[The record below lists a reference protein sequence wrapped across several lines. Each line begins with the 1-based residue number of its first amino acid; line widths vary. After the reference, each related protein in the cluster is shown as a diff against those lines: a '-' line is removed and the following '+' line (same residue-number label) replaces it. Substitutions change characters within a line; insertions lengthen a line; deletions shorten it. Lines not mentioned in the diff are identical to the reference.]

1 LGWIKVRNSGKELAT
16 LSLVMADQI
25 HDFLKNLP
33 FGYFDVIVL
42 MWLLVGLLRG
52 RKQGMTQELLPMS
65 YWVSTV
71 LLAGF
76 FNQPLAGLIRE
87 YTRGAFSVLWSGIVA
102 YALIALSLALVFAWF
117 KHLLGDKLTGSDVF
131 GRCEYYLG
139 MASGVLRFAAMLLVL
154 LAFMHSRVIT
164 RHELDDINAQMKKNL
179 EDIHPPRYIYG
190 SIEQLIF
197 SQSLSG
203 SFVQNDLSDLLIPT
217 VAPPERPI
225 SESPKKK
232 LQDIIDNPMGSP
244 KK

>member
-1 LGWIKVRNSGKELAT
+1 
-16 LSLVMADQI
+16 MADQI

-42 MWLLVGLLRG
+42 IWLVVGLLRG
-52 RKQGMTQELLPMS
+52 RKQGMTQELLPLLF
-65 YWVSTV
+65 WVSTV

-76 FNQPLAGLIRE
+76 YNQPLAGIIRD
-87 YTRGAFSVLWSGIVA
+87 YTKGAFSVLWSDVVA
-102 YALIALSLALVFAWF
+102 YALIAFSLALVFTLL
-117 KHLLGDKLTGSDVF
+117 KHWLGDKLTGSDVF

-139 MASGVLRFAAMLLVL
+139 MFSGVLRFAAMLLVL
-154 LAFMHSRVIT
+154 LALMHSRVVT

-197 SQSLSG
+197 FQSLSG

-217 VAPPERPI
+217 ITPPERAI
-225 SESPKKK
+225 GETPKKK
-232 LQDIIDNPMGSP
+232 LQDAIDNPLGP
-244 KK
+244 AKK